1 MEEVTEGQAVT
12 QPVSQLHFT

>member
-12 QPVSQLHFT
+12 QPVSQLHFM